1 VSALQGFLASMADG
15 ESIEF
20 QKRETGFRIVFRK
33 ETGTKLYSKFKDAT
47 NFEID
52 NYALDKDNYMFGI
65 LHYLK
70 GDVLTHIE
78 YEKKRGSSS

>member
-1 VSALQGFLASMADG
+1 MADG

-33 ETGTKLYSKFKDAT
+33 DIGQPGNKLYSKFKDTT

-70 GDVLTHIE
+70 GDVLTLIE
-78 YEKKRGSSS
+78 YEKKMGKTP